1 MLQDHITPL
10 KVLFGTDQSEL
21 RAQENVSCMAIVE
34 DGKLIRNFYTTRSG
48 VFARVF
54 KGGVVW
60 RGKQCG
66 LR

>member
-48 VFARVF
+48 VFGARI
-54 KGGVVW
+54 
-60 RGKQCG
+60 
-66 LR
+66 